1 MINIDTQREGE
12 MMTIKVMG
20 DVDASSSI
28 ELDNAIK
35 QAVSDGLKRIVIN
48 GQELHYISSAGLGVF
63 MSYLQD
69 FEKQN
74 IRMALFG
81 LNDKVENVFKILGLD
96 QLIHLVDTEEEAK
109 TYMNEA

>member
-1 MINIDTQREGE
+1 MINIDTERDGE
-12 MMTIKVMG
+12 LMTIKVVG

-35 QAVSDGLKRIVIN
+35 QTVNDGLKKILVN

-69 FEKQN
+69 FKKQD
-74 IRMALFG
+74 IKMALYG
-81 LNDKVENVFKILGLD
+81 LNDKVENVTFTLLLILPDLCFCNEISID
-96 QLIHLVDTEEEAK
+96 QK
-109 TYMNEA
+109 W